1 MYYRES
7 FEYSPI
13 KIFMN
18 SNAADQITNR
28 GDVTF
33 NLRRNINLP
42 HGTSGY
48 VSLNELSIPNTN
60 YNINTSNNSLVLMD
74 SSGTSETITIDPGNY
89 TVTTLKDALNEN
101 FANTIQ
107 LSYQDIQ
114 VDLLAL

>member
-1 MYYRES
+1 MYCQEQ

-33 NLRRNINLP
+33 NLRHNINLP
-42 HGTSGY
+42 HGTIGY

-60 YNINTSNNSLVLMD
+60 
-74 SSGTSETITIDPGNY
+74 
-89 TVTTLKDALNEN
+89 
-101 FANTIQ
+101 
-107 LSYQDIQ
+107 
-114 VDLLAL
+114 